1 MNTIVTDARPST
13 PRISRPGTGSAA
25 GPVFGLLF
33 AISFCHLINDM
44 LQSLLPAVYPILAGR
59 FRLSYGQVGL
69 ITLTFQAVGSL
80 LQPAIGLYTDRR
92 PKPYSLPIGMAST
105 LVGLIVLAHASSFH
119 LILVGAALVGLGSA
133 VFHPESSR
141 VARLASGGRHGMAQ
155 SIFQVGGNAGTAIGP
170 VLAATIIL
178 HNGQKSIAWFAA
190 AALLGLTILARISAW
205 YQGRL
210 KNATVAKRQVASH
223 GIPQRQVAR
232 ALAVLAVLVFSKFV
246 YMASLTNYYT
256 FYLIHRFGLSVRD
269 AQLHLFLFLG
279 AVAVGTFAG
288 GPIGDRI
295 GRKRVIWASILGVLP
310 FSLALPYAGLTETAV
325 LTVIIGLI
333 LSSAF
338 STIIVFAQELA
349 PGRVG
354 AISGLF
360 FGLAFGMGGLGAAG
374 LGLIADRTSL
384 DFVYR
389 LCSVLPA
396 LGLLT
401 ALLPNLNARR
411 T

>member
-1 MNTIVTDARPST
+1 MSATVTAPDLS
-13 PRISRPGTGSAA
+13 A
-25 GPVFGLLF
+25 GPRKPDASRTVFGILF
-33 AISFCHLINDM
+33 AISACHLINDM

-80 LQPAIGLYTDRR
+80 LQPAIGLYTDRH
-92 PKPYSLPIGMAST
+92 PKPFSLAIGMGST
-105 LVGLIVLAHASSFH
+105 LIGLLVLSRAPSFH
-119 LILVGAALVGLGSA
+119 AILLGAALVGLGSA

-155 SIFQVGGNAGTAIGP
+155 SLFQVGGNAGSAIGP
-170 VLAATIIL
+170 LLAAFIVL
-178 HNGQKSIAWFAA
+178 PFGQSSIAWFAA
-190 AALLGLTILARISAW
+190 AALLGVIILARVGAW
-205 YQGRL
+205 YGGRVRG
-210 KNATVAKRQVASH
+210 APIRRPAASH
-223 GIPQRQVAR
+223 GLHPRRVAF
-232 ALAVLAVLVFSKFV
+232 ALGILAALVFSKFV
-246 YMASLTNYYT
+246 YFASLTNYYT

-269 AQLHLFLFLG
+269 AQLHLFLLLG

-310 FSLALPYAGLTETAV
+310 FTLALPHAGLTGTAILSV
-325 LTVIIGLI
+325 LIGLI

-338 STIIVFAQELA
+338 STIIVFAQELS

-354 AISGLF
+354 AIAGLF

-374 LGLIADRTSL
+374 LGLLADRTGI
-384 DFVYR
+384 DFVYQV
-389 LCSVLPA
+389 CSVLPA
-396 LGLLT
+396 LGILT
-401 ALLPNLNARR
+401 VLLPDLGPRR